1 MSKDNQNINTQAE
14 GVKAISHA
22 ASLAEKLLEPIREG
36 APWLTSNLF
45 ILAGR
50 RPLRLYPNVFLAPT
64 ELRAVITLYEESG
77 IPEKRLKEAFTLC
90 ASKLATYKI
99 SGRRIET
106 VDVFSWLIGWI
117 RDQLLETAIKET
129 RLQNAVSKQPL
140 KGSYRSR

>member
-1 MSKDNQNINTQAE
+1 MPIDDPNIGIPDQE
-14 GVKAISHA
+14 CKSISRAITLS
-22 ASLAEKLLEPIREG
+22 EKLLTPVTEG
-36 APWLTSNLF
+36 APWLTSNLYM
-45 ILAGR
+45 LAGR
-50 RPLRLYPNVFLAPT
+50 RPLKTWPDIFLAPT
-64 ELRAVITLYEESG
+64 ELRAVISLYEESG
-77 IPEKRLKEAFTLC
+77 IPEKRLKEAFTLA

-129 RLQNAVSKQPL
+129 RLQNAVNKQPP

>member
-1 MSKDNQNINTQAE
+1 MSKDNQTITTEAPEIKQ
-14 GVKAISHA
+14 ISHA
-22 ASLAEKLLEPIREG
+22 AALSEKLLEPVTEG
-36 APWLTSNLF
+36 AAWVTSNLF
-45 ILAGR
+45 MLAGR
-50 RPLRLYPNVFLAPT
+50 RPLKLYPDVFLAPT
-64 ELRAVITLYEESG
+64 ELRAVITLYDESG

-129 RLQNAVSKQPL
+129 RLQNAVNKQPP